1 MGRTLLKPA
10 EYLKDRSV
18 ALRDYLSCGF
28 TREENSAI
36 SNLISQRGWFSRLWT
51 VQETVLARD
60 LLFVCG
66 AYTTTINKMFAAAL
80 FELYWNE
87 SSEIQDRDI
96 SSRHEFGMTFVG
108 LVLQRDILLPH
119 SGRLHQLAWNLH
131 TFRSLKTSDPKD
143 KVFSLL
149 GMSCKYTFVSW
160 AVTQSKY

>member
-1 MGRTLLKPA
+1 LLKSA

-18 ALRDYLSCGF
+18 ASRDYLSCGF

-36 SNLISQRGWFSRLWT
+36 TNLIRQRRWFSRLWT

-60 LLFVCG
+60 LVFVCG

-80 FELYWNE
+80 FRLYWGK
-87 SSEIQDRDI
+87 SSESQDRNMG
-96 SSRHEFGMTFVG
+96 SGHEFGMTFVG
-108 LVLQRDILLPH
+108 LVLHRDSLLPH
-119 SGRLHQLAWNLH
+119 SGRLHQLARNLH

>member
-1 MGRTLLKPA
+1 MLKSA

-36 SNLISQRGWFSRLWT
+36 TNLIRQRRWFSRLWT

-60 LLFVCG
+60 LVFVCG

-80 FELYWNE
+80 FRLYWGK
-87 SSEIQDRDI
+87 SSESQDRNMG
-96 SSRHEFGMTFVG
+96 SGHEFGMTFVG
-108 LVLQRDILLPH
+108 LVLHRDSLLPH
-119 SGRLHQLAWNLH
+119 SGRLHQLARNLH